1 MAASVISL
9 LWVESVATALTL
21 FDSARDGTSFVAATA
36 ELADLTHPSERGR
49 LLGFNDLLSGATG
62 AGLALLGG
70 VALSALGVAALAIGG
85 TALVLG
91 PALWILRDEAP
102 SSARRRRLEL
112 RSPDD
117 LSKRRSPMQ
126 YAAHLPSLRN
136 LMVPVLALT
145 IGAAG
150 ATATY
155 AVLDDT
161 KLPGAHQG
169 HRDRDQPTV

>member
-1 MAASVISL
+1 
-9 LWVESVATALTL
+9 
-21 FDSARDGTSFVAATA
+21 
-36 ELADLTHPSERGR
+36 
-49 LLGFNDLLSGATG
+49 
-62 AGLALLGG
+62 
-70 VALSALGVAALAIGG
+70 
-85 TALVLG
+85 
-91 PALWILRDEAP
+91 
-102 SSARRRRLEL
+102 
-112 RSPDD
+112 
-117 LSKRRSPMQ
+117 MQ

-161 KLPGAHQG
+161 EVFQEPHQG